1 MRLGQGT
8 IDVAHRLSGG
18 TRGPGAQNARKQP
31 LSLTDL
37 GFWTGDLDFA
47 VACTLTSATLGE
59 SDHTSWVAMF
69 IACSC

>member
-1 MRLGQGT
+1 MWPTAFQGE
-8 IDVAHRLSGG
+8 
-18 TRGPGAQNARKQP
+18 PGDRQVHKTLP
-31 LSLTDL
+31 LSLADL

-69 IACSC
+69 IACSY